1 MKRTCLLLGLVAL
14 CAGCLNVPKTSISGT
29 LGGQPFALSSP
40 KDSTL
45 VGLRLSAAPNGT
57 MELIIERLDVK
68 MNPDVVSMT
77 GAAQVNLV
85 NAVAAGV
92 ADAAGKAAGMAAKTA
107 VAPTP

>member
-57 MELIIERLDVK
+57 MELIIEQLDVK

>member
-1 MKRTCLLLGLVAL
+1 MRLFSIVTVCLLLIGCVA
-14 CAGCLNVPKTSISGT
+14 VPKTTITGT
-29 LGGQPFALSSP
+29 LGGQPFSLSSP

-45 VGLRLSAAPNGT
+45 VGLELTAATNGA
-57 MELIIERLDVK
+57 MKLAIEQLECR